1 MFYEGLQAY
10 FAPILTLIIFI
21 FIVVHNSLEPRWIR
35 KLFIYESILL
45 FILLMASW
53 LDKILE
59 GFGDDGLAFYF
70 RKGTSFLNFAFSPLA
85 PIIAA
90 VLYRKKGF
98 SRRDILFFLP
108 EILNLTLCVV
118 SLFTGLVF
126 NVTPTN
132 EYSRGA
138 LFFLPFVING
148 FYAGMVVFYSTQQKD
163 RPDQKLETLTVLVLF
178 LCIFLGVL
186 LQLLLH
192 LRFLIW
198 STAVMALVIYY
209 MVLAYQFLIYDQLTG
224 AFSRDGFRLNFQNRR
239 ARDGVLAMID
249 LNGLKEIN
257 DAQGHEVG
265 DHALY
270 QFSQILLHSK
280 MRPSRLYRY
289 GGDEFVLLVKKSNVK
304 AVQVM
309 LAKCAIDAAAL
320 EVPLSFSY
328 GVVEVH
334 NGDDFYSR
342 LQEADTLMY
351 EMKRTMKNGA
361 EKKPISQADI

>member
-1 MFYEGLQAY
+1 MNAIDAFDGMAPQFDNITMLSFHVYSEEEKIYCPREITLDAKIENIEPLTAFVDQALQDYACPMKVQMQVDIALDEIFSNIAHYAY
-10 FAPILTLIIFI
+10 TPRTGTATVKIEKLFAPDGVK
-21 FIVVHNSLEPRWIR
+21 IV
-35 KLFIYESILL
+35 
-45 FILLMASW
+45 
-53 LDKILE
+53 
-59 GFGDDGLAFYF
+59 
-70 RKGTSFLNFAFSPLA
+70 
-85 PIIAA
+85 
-90 VLYRKKGF
+90 
-98 SRRDILFFLP
+98 
-108 EILNLTLCVV
+108 
-118 SLFTGLVF
+118 FTDSG
-126 NVTPTN
+126 
-132 EYSRGA
+132 
-138 LFFLPFVING
+138 LPFDPLKKADPNVN
-148 FYAGMVVFYSTQQKD
+148 A
-163 RPDQKLETLTVLVLF
+163 PLEERS
-178 LCIFLGVL
+178 IGGLG
-186 LQLLLH
+186 
-192 LRFLIW
+192 I
-198 STAVMALVIYY
+198 Y